1 MSEDAKSAK
10 ADAKAAKAKAKA
22 MRPWFKKKRFW
33 ALGLIAVV
41 VIYSAV
47 GGSSSSS
54 TLTDSAGSSD
64 SNETSDTISQGLG
77 SNDASGDIVSIDCGT
92 PDALG
97 FRYPKVTI
105 KNNSSKPSTY
115 FITIV
120 AESAD
125 GATRYDSTMLSI
137 DALNPDQTMTQDGL
151 PFTKDIPEGAIC
163 KVSEIQ
169 RTAS

>member
-22 MRPWFKKKRFW
+22 LRPWFKKKRFW
-33 ALGLIAVV
+33 ALGLIVV
-41 VIYSAV
+41 VIIYSAV
-47 GGSSSSS
+47 GGSSSSNSS
-54 TLTDSAGSSD
+54 TESGDSSD
-64 SNETSDTISQGLG
+64 SNATSDTISQGLG
-77 SNDASGDIVSIDCGT
+77 SSDASGDIVSIDCGT

-97 FRYPKVTI
+97 FRYPKVTV

-151 PFTKDIPEGAIC
+151 PFTKELPEGAIC

>member
-1 MSEDAKSAK
+1 MSEDEKVAK

-33 ALGLIAVV
+33 ALGLVGAVI
-41 VIYSAV
+41 VISVA
-47 GGSSSSS
+47 GGSGS
-54 TLTDSAGSSD
+54 TPSGSSNSSE
-64 SNETSDTISQGLG
+64 SNSTSDTIGQGLG
-77 SNDASGDIVSIDCGT
+77 SSDASGDIVSIDCGT

-97 FRYPKVTI
+97 YRYPKVTV